1 MAHSFDLDVSFD
13 GDEPDLSEIPAD
25 KLEAAVAELPEAL
38 QAVAHALLIEKRT
51 MSDVSQALGIRQGE
65 LVSRLH
71 RAMLSISMS
80 LTGGEYPTE
89 Q

>member
-13 GDEPDLSEIPAD
+13 GDEPDLSTIPAD
-25 KLEAAVAELPEAL
+25 KLEAAVAELPDAL

-80 LTGGEYPTE
+80 LTGGERPTE
-89 Q
+89 

>member
-13 GDEPDLSEIPAD
+13 GDEPDLSKIPAD
-25 KLEAAVAELPEAL
+25 KLEAAVAELPDAL

-71 RAMLSISMS
+71 RAMLLISVS
-80 LTGGEYPTE
+80 RTGGEHPTE

>member
-1 MAHSFDLDVSFD
+1 MANFFDLDGSFD
-13 GDEPDLSEIPAD
+13 GDEPDLSKIPAD

-38 QAVAHALLIEKRT
+38 EAVARGLLIEKRT

-71 RAMLSISMS
+71 RAMLAVSMS
-80 LTGGEYPTE
+80 LMGDGRPH
-89 Q
+89 

>member
-1 MAHSFDLDVSFD
+1 MANFFDLDVSFD
-13 GDEPDLSEIPAD
+13 GDEPDLSKIPAD

-38 QAVAHALLIEKRT
+38 EAVARGLLIEKRT

-71 RAMLSISMS
+71 RAMLAISMS
-80 LTGGEYPTE
+80 LMGDGRPH
-89 Q
+89 

>member
-1 MAHSFDLDVSFD
+1 MANFFDLDVSFD
-13 GDEPDLSEIPAD
+13 GDEPDLSKIPAD
-25 KLEAAVAELPEAL
+25 RLAAAVAELPEAL
-38 QAVAHALLIEKRT
+38 QAVAHALLIGKRT

-80 LTGGEYPTE
+80 LMSGGRPTE
-89 Q
+89 

>member
-13 GDEPDLSEIPAD
+13 GDEPDLSKIPAD

-80 LTGGEYPTE
+80 LTSGERPTE
-89 Q
+89 

>member
-1 MAHSFDLDVSFD
+1 MSNFFDLDVSFD
-13 GDEPDLSEIPAD
+13 GDEPDLSKIPAD

-38 QAVAHALLIEKRT
+38 EAVARGLLIDKRT

-65 LVSRLH
+65 LVARLH

-80 LTGGEYPTE
+80 LMGDGRPH
-89 Q
+89 